1 MYSNYTRKEGDW
13 KKFLAAAV
21 LLMAILIGCI
31 LVGVHFIFNDSSVDD
46 EPPVTSG
53 LVYDTSA
60 VIGGWDSLTEE
71 EISAALN
78 EKVEEGYI
86 NISMNTSPVFVD
98 GKSPGNLMIVNET
111 VNRYPQKVVISLGET
126 GETIYTSGAIPV
138 GSKIVADAL
147 DVDLAAGTY
156 ACTAMFHSLDPET
169 GGVLGSAGANIT
181 ITVQN

>member
-1 MYSNYTRKEGDW
+1 MYSNYTRKAEDW
-13 KKFLAAAV
+13 KKLLAAV
-21 LLMAILIGCI
+21 LLSVVLIGCV
-31 LVGVHFIFNDSSVDD
+31 LAGTYFVLNDSSVGDD
-46 EPPVTSG
+46 PPGTSG

-86 NISMNTSPVFVD
+86 NISMNTSPVFAD
-98 GKSPGNLMIVNET
+98 GKSQGNMMIVNEA
-111 VNRYPQKVVISLGET
+111 VNRYPQKVVISLSET

-138 GSKIVADAL
+138 GSKIAADAL
-147 DVDLAAGTY
+147 DVELAAGTY
-156 ACTAMFHSLDPET
+156 ACTAMFHSLDPDT
-169 GGVLGSAGANIT
+169 GSILGSAGANIT